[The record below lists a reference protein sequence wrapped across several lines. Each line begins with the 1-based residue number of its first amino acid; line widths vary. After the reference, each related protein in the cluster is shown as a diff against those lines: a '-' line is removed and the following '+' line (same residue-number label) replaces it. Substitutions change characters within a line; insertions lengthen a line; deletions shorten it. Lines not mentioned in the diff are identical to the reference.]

1 MAIEE
6 DAGEMAKDLG
16 SFLYLEIADASFHQG
31 MPGLEGFLVPP
42 GTAEIADQVAGCK
55 FIPVGEL
62 AGVLGSSKTRESDS
76 HELFKGLRSVLFLS
90 ARMVGLKELP
100 SSLSDERYSH

>member
-6 DAGEMAKDLG
+6 DAGEMAKDLE
-16 SFLYLEIADASFHQG
+16 SFSLLRNSRCSFHQG
-31 MPGLEGFLVPP
+31 MPGLEGVLVPP

-62 AGVLGSSKTRESDS
+62 AGVLGYSKTREPDS
-76 HELFKGLRSVLFLS
+76 HKLFKGLRSVLFLS
-90 ARMVGLKELP
+90 AGMVGLKELP
-100 SSLSDERYSH
+100 SSLLDERHSH